1 MHEDYLFSPGP
12 DGNVGKF
19 KRNIAATNKEK
30 AFGEVLQVEKIFT
43 IVDILCSR
51 DRIASWSCPCCK
63 NNMVYV
69 EVGIVDLDGIR
80 TRHYRFAMKGSDP
93 FFLPLVHIGF

>member
-1 MHEDYLFSPGP
+1 MHEDYLFSPRP

-51 DRIASWSCPCCK
+51 DRIASWSCTCC
-63 NNMVYV
+63 
-69 EVGIVDLDGIR
+69 
-80 TRHYRFAMKGSDP
+80 
-93 FFLPLVHIGF
+93 